1 MHRVNR
7 STNHQALRDQLATVV
22 CELKRDYREM
32 EAPDIMYDLG
42 YIGALT
48 YAIKVEVQNTMT
60 WGHEHDT
67 LRGDVQ
73 QTNLLLVRLNERLP
87 V

>member
-7 STNHQALRDQLATVV
+7 STTHQTLRAQLASVV
-22 CELKRDYREM
+22 SELKRDYHEM
-32 EAPDIMYDLG
+32 DSADIAYDLG

-67 LRGDVQ
+67 LSKDVQ
-73 QTNLLLVRLNERLP
+73 QTNLLLVRLNER
-87 V
+87 VS